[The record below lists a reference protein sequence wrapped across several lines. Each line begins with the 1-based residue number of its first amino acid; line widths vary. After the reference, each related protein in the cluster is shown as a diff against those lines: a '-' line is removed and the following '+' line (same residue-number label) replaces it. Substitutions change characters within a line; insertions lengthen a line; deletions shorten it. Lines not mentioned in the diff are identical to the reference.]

1 MDIIQS
7 FSDRNLGRYTL
18 DNKYTRHLQ
27 DVSPIP
33 LDGGYIVR
41 NNIQDVPKTEEL
53 SEAELINMDTDRGKL
68 WAAASKVI
76 YDSMYDGVNA
86 LTIKEPESEQDYGRF
101 GVEFMGQFDH
111 NMSMMG
117 YNVAKLQGVDERTKL
132 AMHHMMT
139 EFGQLP
145 MFSWNGAYRVTKG
158 MFTDPTT
165 YASLGTLGLGFLGRA
180 GVKQTTK
187 QGFKEMLRRGITNPY
202 AIAALE
208 GGAYTGMYDYLTQEV
223 NIEAGVQ
230 DDVNLGQLATATGTG
245 MVAGP
250 AIVGAG
256 ELAVKGAKK
265 LMPGQGDLFDEPTP
279 TSGAPLSAENLEA
292 SAVQKFAFYKNKE
305 GGQEV
310 GNKQIIVDIDE
321 NIFENHVRPLLDK
334 GMTYEEFEMGKM
346 PGGLYENMHAAFTSV
361 NGGDYKLT
369 KVDDLNNLQPDQTYA
384 IQVDDFN
391 SPDAVTRR
399 QTADSDVIPLGDNIA
414 KFEPP
419 TDDKPGIVAFHGSGA
434 DFDEFSLEKIG
445 TGEGNQAYGY
455 GLYFAEKEDI
465 AKFYR
470 DTVGQ
475 ERNQIQFKGKPLDS
489 VYTADVLDN
498 FGDDIDDIVERA
510 QRAGIQGDEEEIRT
524 MVETVFAQ
532 ISQGLSNKQDAIT
545 AVDSLGR
552 TRDGSPT
559 ESMKIYEMFVEPFV
573 EEPVLPEG
581 KMYKVGLQPNPED
594 MMDYQ
599 LPIAEQDE
607 KFLNAFKNIYHD
619 RIKKDPDLAA
629 LYPTPESLTMKDMGL
644 FDKSIVGQVYNT
656 FSKEL
661 FQGDEA
667 ALTQALLEQGVPGI
681 KYRDA
686 GSRGGSKTLKDAT
699 FNYVVFDD
707 KAIKI
712 LEKYGVAGPVAV
724 TALASQQTQDDDAR
738 VANAPKI

>member
-1 MDIIQS
+1 M
-7 FSDRNLGRYTL
+7 
-18 DNKYTRHLQ
+18 
-27 DVSPIP
+27 
-33 LDGGYIVR
+33 
-41 NNIQDVPKTEEL
+41 
-53 SEAELINMDTDRGKL
+53 
-68 WAAASKVI
+68 
-76 YDSMYDGVNA
+76 
-86 LTIKEPESEQDYGRF
+86 
-101 GVEFMGQFDH
+101 
-111 NMSMMG
+111 
-117 YNVAKLQGVDERTKL
+117 
-132 AMHHMMT
+132 
-139 EFGQLP
+139 
-145 MFSWNGAYRVTKG
+145 
-158 MFTDPTT
+158 
-165 YASLGTLGLGFLGRA
+165 
-180 GVKQTTK
+180 
-187 QGFKEMLRRGITNPY
+187 
-202 AIAALE
+202 
-208 GGAYTGMYDYLTQEV
+208 
-223 NIEAGVQ
+223 
-230 DDVNLGQLATATGTG
+230 
-245 MVAGP
+245 
-250 AIVGAG
+250 
-256 ELAVKGAKK
+256 
-265 LMPGQGDLFDEPTP
+265 
-279 TSGAPLSAENLEA
+279 
-292 SAVQKFAFYKNKE
+292 
-305 GGQEV
+305 
-310 GNKQIIVDIDE
+310 
-321 NIFENHVRPLLDK
+321 
-334 GMTYEEFEMGKM
+334 
-346 PGGLYENMHAAFTSV
+346 
-361 NGGDYKLT
+361 
-369 KVDDLNNLQPDQTYA
+369 
-384 IQVDDFN
+384 
-391 SPDAVTRR
+391 
-399 QTADSDVIPLGDNIA
+399 
-414 KFEPP
+414 
-419 TDDKPGIVAFHGSGA
+419 
-434 DFDEFSLEKIG
+434 
-445 TGEGNQAYGY
+445 
-455 GLYFAEKEDI
+455 
-465 AKFYR
+465 
-470 DTVGQ
+470 GQ